1 MSKKDL
7 EIKCPDC
14 GSRLRIDRETG
25 GIIAHGREDK
35 AKDLADVKARMEGKT
50 QAKRDAFGAALKA
63 ERGRKNELDSLF
75 KDAAEKASKNEEEE
89 PDNPLDER
97 WR

>member
-14 GSRLRIDRETG
+14 GCRLRVDRETG
-25 GIIAHGREDK
+25 AVIAHGAGEK
-35 AKDLADVKARMEGKT
+35 PKDLAEVKERMEGNT
-50 QAKRDAFGAALKA
+50 ERKRDAFGAALQA
-63 ERGRKNELDSLF
+63 ERGRKNELDDLF
-75 KDAAEKASKNEEEE
+75 KKASDKAAGSEKD
-89 PDNPLDER
+89 PDNPLDDR